1 MMRVTST
8 FRSLLCAFALLAVAL
23 ATSPGGAQA
32 ADFSE
37 LKGRGQSYYEEV
49 LRENAGTRS
58 APGDAKKALDAAA
71 IEAKRNRWWQAAN
84 LYENAV
90 AFGANDAATWTA
102 LAEAQ
107 LRNSNYYRAAG
118 AGFRAYELATTP
130 DTKVAALDIV
140 GTAQEKNG
148 NPESALA
155 LYRLAVEIKS
165 SPELADRV
173 AQLAEAVR
181 FRVTGAYALDDADQP
196 SLCLDFYGDLAAGT
210 RFEDYIEI
218 TPAFDAAY
226 VMKGRTL
233 CVEGARFGQA
243 YDITVAKGLPAA
255 SGARLDRDEQGSVS
269 IGDRP
274 ESLGFT
280 QDAYIL
286 PKVGATG
293 IPLQSVNLD
302 KAVLALYRID
312 DRNIVPQMTYGN
324 LMYSLSHWGQDD
336 IAQTSGELVWKG
348 EVTIESE
355 RNKRVVTAIDIEQ
368 MRKSA
373 EPGIYVLTAVP
384 ATGEVDGWEEVATQW
399 VVVTDV
405 GLTTFAGNDGLTVV
419 ARSLSTGKPMAGIEI
434 GLYARNNDELARLTT
449 DADGKLRFDPG
460 LLRAEG
466 GRQPVAVMAFAGGGD
481 FTLLDLTGPAFD
493 LSDRGVS
500 GRMQPGPLDLFA
512 YAERGVYR
520 PGETAHIMALLRD
533 AAGNAVA
540 DLPLTLSI
548 RRPDGVEVERRPLLP
563 AAAGG
568 YDVTWA
574 IGGGARTGTWTL
586 SWHTDPDRPAIGSL
600 SVLVE
605 DVVPARIETKV
616 ATNRDTLEP
625 GRPVELT
632 IDAKYLFGAPA
643 SELRSSVQV
652 VVGPT
657 ETPFA
662 DYAAY
667 RFGLVDETVE
677 AKRVNLDDRV
687 TDAKGKAVY
696 TIALDELPDTVQPLM
711 AVVRADVFETSGR
724 PVSRRLELAVRDR
737 PLWIG
742 VKTGFDGDQLA
753 ENGTPGF
760 QLVALD
766 KDGKPRAAKGLR
778 WNLVKENWNYQWYYR
793 NGAWAYEVVVRDRL
807 VSSGTVDISA
817 PGPAA
822 LQTPAVDYGR
832 YRLEV
837 TDAGTGAATSI
848 RFHAGWFVAPTIGDT
863 PDKMA
868 VTADKDL
875 YTPGE
880 TAHIQVQAPFAGE
893 MLLTIAT
900 DRVLETRSVTMPA
913 EGTTI
918 DIPVAESWGA
928 GAYVL
933 ATAFRPGDSDAAR
946 GPGRAIGLAWLGVDP
961 ASRRL
966 RVAFAAPEVVEPR
979 QKVSIPIEVSGIA
992 GEAPTYVTI
1001 AAVDEGILQLT
1012 DFATPDPVA
1021 QLFGKRRLGLDIRDA
1036 YGKLLNAKLGKPG
1049 ALREGGDGDALGR
1062 RGAPPSDIKLVSLFS
1077 GVVTLDAAGKGTVD
1091 FDLPDYNGR
1100 LRLMAIAWNG
1110 RQVGSADRGL
1120 VVRDP
1125 VVVLS
1130 STARFL
1136 AVGDTS
1142 RLTVTLSNVGGT
1154 PGAYKLSVAG
1164 DDVVALGAGA
1174 KPGPVELALG
1184 ATATIEVPIKA
1195 VGAGLG
1201 KLALTIEG
1209 PGDFRFERVVS
1220 VGTRAPQLP
1229 SIDRLVRQLK
1239 PKEGLTIGPKALA
1252 SYVPGTPELLLS
1264 LSPRPNVDVAGLL
1277 RSLDRYPYGCLE
1289 QTTSRALPLLYVGE
1303 VAKLWEQPDEPDM
1316 TARVKKAISRLLEM
1330 QRGDGSFALW
1340 SYSGDP
1346 EPWLTAYAM
1355 DFLTRARAQDVQVP
1369 EFAYRRGLAWLKRH
1383 GENRRD
1389 DGADALASRAYA
1401 LYVLAAAGVGE
1412 LGATRYM
1419 HDAVGLD
1426 LPTPL
1431 AMAQVGAALALMG
1444 DGGRAAEAFD
1454 RALAAQ
1460 DRREVGRDYGSRVRD
1475 LAAIVTLAA
1484 ETRVPGIDAEG
1495 LAAKVTD
1502 MAAGTRWL
1510 STQEEAWL
1518 LMAARALAD
1527 GDNKMAVNVG
1537 GEAVAPRSTAYSVR
1551 PTVEKIM
1558 AGLRLENAGEGS
1570 VWYTGTV
1577 IGVPNKDLP
1586 AEGNGISV
1594 QRRFFTLDGKAIDP
1608 KAVAQGTMMV
1618 AVVVGE
1624 TTSGYDNQLMVIDL
1638 LPAGFEIENPRL
1650 VGSTTAEE
1658 ISWLPEMTTPLYTE
1672 ALDDRFVAAFDT
1684 SGKSKFAIA
1693 YIVRAVTPG
1702 TYRMPAVVAED
1713 MYRPEYRA
1721 RDAMGTVTVVP
1732 VK

>member
-1 MMRVTST
+1 
-8 FRSLLCAFALLAVAL
+8 
-23 ATSPGGAQA
+23 
-32 ADFSE
+32 
-37 LKGRGQSYYEEV
+37 
-49 LRENAGTRS
+49 
-58 APGDAKKALDAAA
+58 
-71 IEAKRNRWWQAAN
+71 
-84 LYENAV
+84 
-90 AFGANDAATWTA
+90 
-102 LAEAQ
+102 
-107 LRNSNYYRAAG
+107 
-118 AGFRAYELATTP
+118 
-130 DTKVAALDIV
+130 
-140 GTAQEKNG
+140 
-148 NPESALA
+148 
-155 LYRLAVEIKS
+155 
-165 SPELADRV
+165 
-173 AQLAEAVR
+173 
-181 FRVTGAYALDDADQP
+181 
-196 SLCLDFYGDLAAGT
+196 
-210 RFEDYIEI
+210 
-218 TPAFDAAY
+218 
-226 VMKGRTL
+226 
-233 CVEGARFGQA
+233 
-243 YDITVAKGLPAA
+243 
-255 SGARLDRDEQGSVS
+255 
-269 IGDRP
+269 
-274 ESLGFT
+274 
-280 QDAYIL
+280 
-286 PKVGATG
+286 
-293 IPLQSVNLD
+293 
-302 KAVLALYRID
+302 
-312 DRNIVPQMTYGN
+312 
-324 LMYSLSHWGQDD
+324 
-336 IAQTSGELVWKG
+336 
-348 EVTIESE
+348 
-355 RNKRVVTAIDIEQ
+355 
-368 MRKSA
+368 
-373 EPGIYVLTAVP
+373 
-384 ATGEVDGWEEVATQW
+384 
-399 VVVTDV
+399 
-405 GLTTFAGNDGLTVV
+405 NDGLTVV
-419 ARSLSTGKPMAGIEI
+419 ARSLSTGKPMAGVEI

-677 AKRVNLDDRV
+677 AKRVNLDDLV

-817 PGPAA
+817 SGPAA

-900 DRVLETRSVTMPA
+900 DRVLETRSVTMPV

-1110 RQVGSADRGL
+1110 RQVGSADRCL
-1120 VVRDP
+1120 TVRDP

-1316 TARVKKAISRLLEM
+1316 TAR
-1330 QRGDGSFALW
+1330 
-1340 SYSGDP
+1340 
-1346 EPWLTAYAM
+1346 
-1355 DFLTRARAQDVQVP
+1355 
-1369 EFAYRRGLAWLKRH
+1369 
-1383 GENRRD
+1383 
-1389 DGADALASRAYA
+1389 
-1401 LYVLAAAGVGE
+1401 
-1412 LGATRYM
+1412 
-1419 HDAVGLD
+1419 
-1426 LPTPL
+1426 
-1431 AMAQVGAALALMG
+1431 
-1444 DGGRAAEAFD
+1444 
-1454 RALAAQ
+1454 
-1460 DRREVGRDYGSRVRD
+1460 
-1475 LAAIVTLAA
+1475 
-1484 ETRVPGIDAEG
+1484 
-1495 LAAKVTD
+1495 
-1502 MAAGTRWL
+1502 
-1510 STQEEAWL
+1510 
-1518 LMAARALAD
+1518 
-1527 GDNKMAVNVG
+1527 
-1537 GEAVAPRSTAYSVR
+1537 
-1551 PTVEKIM
+1551 
-1558 AGLRLENAGEGS
+1558 
-1570 VWYTGTV
+1570 
-1577 IGVPNKDLP
+1577 
-1586 AEGNGISV
+1586 
-1594 QRRFFTLDGKAIDP
+1594 
-1608 KAVAQGTMMV
+1608 
-1618 AVVVGE
+1618 
-1624 TTSGYDNQLMVIDL
+1624 
-1638 LPAGFEIENPRL
+1638 
-1650 VGSTTAEE
+1650 
-1658 ISWLPEMTTPLYTE
+1658 
-1672 ALDDRFVAAFDT
+1672 
-1684 SGKSKFAIA
+1684 
-1693 YIVRAVTPG
+1693 
-1702 TYRMPAVVAED
+1702 
-1713 MYRPEYRA
+1713 
-1721 RDAMGTVTVVP
+1721 
-1732 VK
+1732 